1 MDIKSINNSFVNGY
15 IPNCLFYNASP
26 EYNMSS
32 WGDAPEAYAKASALR
47 VSIDFNKIQYNNYYQ
62 SYEFFESKFPKGY
75 DNIVG
80 FSDVIENMA
89 TNAKLKNINPL
100 DEINNLSIDNGINPI
115 ILE

>member
-1 MDIKSINNSFVNGY
+1 MDIKSINNSFINGF

-26 EYNMSS
+26 EYNM
-32 WGDAPEAYAKASALR
+32 L
-47 VSIDFNKIQYNNYYQ
+47 IDMNKIQYNNYYQ
-62 SYEFFESKFPKGY
+62 SYEFFESKFAKGY
-75 DNIVG
+75 NNIIG

-100 DEINNLSIDNGINPI
+100 DEINNLIINNGVNTI